1 MFEPLRGAEHSA
13 HAMREASLL
22 APRGGRGRCVIPR
35 KHIRNS
41 VPVIIPIM
49 DYKAIPQNRLTR
61 LVVGRL
67 AMTIITGL
75 FVAVVV
81 FFAIRA
87 IPGDPALT
95 ILGTDST
102 LEERAKLRSVM
113 GLDQPLPVQFGLW
126 LEHVLRGD
134 LGYSYSQGR
143 PVADIIGPAL
153 QNTVMLGLAASILA
167 IVLALAMGNL
177 ATSRWTPVRRASD
190 AAEALFLSA
199 PQYTVAL
206 LLLTVFAVLL
216 PRVPRRRRRHAG

>member
-1 MFEPLRGAEHSA
+1 
-13 HAMREASLL
+13 
-22 APRGGRGRCVIPR
+22 
-35 KHIRNS
+35 
-41 VPVIIPIM
+41 M